1 MGLYC
6 EIPGDIER
14 TFIKEGER
22 RLPYFRRGDQASTSG
37 LGRSSTRQYSPCQTQ
52 PVQSWNFYRGT
63 WALPARLLQ
72 VKTDGYI
79 VVFTTGY

>member
-22 RLPYFRRGDQASTSG
+22 RLPFVSVATFGGATGPRLVGWGGRQPGSILRAKHNLCKVGIFIGGPGHSLHGFSSIFPYTS
-37 LGRSSTRQYSPCQTQ
+37 
-52 PVQSWNFYRGT
+52 
-63 WALPARLLQ
+63 
-72 VKTDGYI
+72 
-79 VVFTTGY
+79 